1 MLLHAIVDVI
11 NEYLLWDRWP
21 HLEFGFTGTSPK
33 EDAREYEARTLA
45 STVDERRALNDQEP
59 LESLGKD
66 EDEKKILRLLGKA
79 PVDPSL
85 TGVYQSIV
93 QAVLAPKA
101 EGGGENGAAFTSK
114 KDPARSEDHGHASG
128 VRRDSAGEKGK

>member
-1 MLLHAIVDVI
+1 MKLRIA
-11 NEYLLWDRWP
+11 E
-21 HLEFGFTGTSPK
+21 LEAELKASGATSS
-33 EDAREYEARTLA
+33 DAAK
-45 STVDERRALNDQEP
+45 AL
-59 LESLGKD
+59 

-79 PVDPSL
+79 PVDPAL

-101 EGGGENGAAFTSK
+101 AEGGEKGAAFTSK
-114 KDPARSEDHGHASG
+114 KDPARAEDHGHLSG